1 MNRLSQHLPLSGHR
15 ASLQRYLAEIVFSFD
30 SVAGRIIE
38 ERMPVE
44 SARDPLRPSLVLWAC
59 DANGGDPREAL
70 PVAAAFALFDR
81 FMLLHDELADDSA
94 ESISRWGLGQTLNAG
109 DAFYAL
115 AFRALA
121 RDVGDPARR
130 LEAARLVGQAVL
142 EAIESRPGEAARDA
156 AMTAAALRAGALVAG
171 ASPLVAA
178 AYSRAGNLLGQAC
191 AVDDPQEARRLT
203 QEAVAA
209 LRRHTPSGDLAVFE
223 EVAEYVARHGA

>member
-1 MNRLSQHLPLSGHR
+1 MNRLSAQLPLSGQR
-15 ASLQRYLAEIVFSFD
+15 ASLQRYLAGIVFSFD

-38 ERMPVE
+38 ERMPIE

-59 DANGGDPREAL
+59 DANGGDRREAM

-81 FMLLHDELADDSA
+81 FMLLHDQLADGGA
-94 ESISRWGLGQTLNAG
+94 ESVGRWGLGQTLNAG

-121 RDVGDPARR
+121 RDVGDPVRR

-142 EAIESRPGEAARDA
+142 EAIEARPGEPARDA
-156 AMTAAALRAGALVAG
+156 PLTAAALRAGALVAG

-178 AYSRAGNLLGQAC
+178 AFARAGNLLGLAY
-191 AVDDPQEARRLT
+191 AAGDVARARRLT
-203 QEAVAA
+203 HEAVAA
-209 LRRHTPSGDLAVFE
+209 LRRHTPAADLAVFE
-223 EVAEYVARHGA
+223 GVADYVARRVP

>member
-1 MNRLSQHLPLSGHR
+1 MNRLSEHLPLSGQR
-15 ASLQRYLAEIVFSFD
+15 TSIQRYLAGIVFSFD

-44 SARDPLRPSLVLWAC
+44 SARDPLRPSLVLWAS
-59 DANGGDPREAL
+59 DANGGDRREAL

-81 FMLLHDELADDSA
+81 FMLLHDELGDDSA
-94 ESISRWGLGQTLNAG
+94 ESIGRWGLGQTLNAG

-115 AFRALA
+115 AFRTLA

-142 EAIESRPGEAARDA
+142 EAIEARPGDAERDA
-156 AMTAAALRAGALVAG
+156 PMTAAALRAGALVAG

-178 AYSRAGNLLGQAC
+178 AYSRAGTLLGLAGGAEDVQD
-191 AVDDPQEARRLT
+191 VRRLT
-203 QEAVAA
+203 GEAIAA
-209 LRRHTPSGDLAVFE
+209 LRRHATAADLAVFE
-223 EVAEYVARHGA
+223 EVAEYLARRDA